1 MQSLEHIQLKTPD
14 VELHLACA
22 GEGPLVIL
30 CHGFPGLWYSWR
42 HQIPEIA
49 RAGYRVVAM
58 DMRGYG
64 RSSRPLESDAYGF
77 DSTSRDVL
85 AVLDHF
91 GEEKAVIVGH
101 DFGANLAWHMA
112 VHYPERFRGIASLCV
127 PYDMALAGGSDILP
141 SELFAG
147 IAADHFFHMHY
158 YQTVGLAEKGWK
170 GREREFLLKLFWALC
185 AEGELLG
192 WENFPS
198 EGVAYA
204 DVLSPPA
211 RELPWGWITEE
222 EFEYY
227 LGEYMREG
235 TELAFLGGA
244 NAYRVMDRNWKMF
257 REHAHAEVL
266 IPAAF
271 IGGEEDP
278 VVKLGSQ
285 AEFDHMRER
294 VKDLRGLTL
303 IPNAGHFVQQEQPE
317 ATSKLLLEFL
327 HSL

>member
-1 MQSLEHIQLKTPD
+1 MLSFEHIQLSTSD
-14 VELHLACA
+14 VELHLVYS
-22 GEGPLVIL
+22 GEGPLVVL

-49 RAGYRVVAM
+49 KAGYRVVAL

-64 RSSRPLESDAYGF
+64 RSSRPLESDAYGY
-77 DSTSRDVL
+77 DCLAGDIL

-112 VHYPERFRGIASLCV
+112 VHYPERFRGVASLCV

-141 SELFAG
+141 SELFAS
-147 IAADHFFHMHY
+147 IAAEHFFHMHY

-185 AEGELLG
+185 AEGELLS

-198 EGVAYA
+198 EGVSYT
-204 DVLSPPA
+204 DVLSSPA
-211 RELPWGWITEE
+211 RDLPWSWISEE

-227 LGEYMREG
+227 LSEYMCDG
-235 TELAFLGGA
+235 TQRAFIGGA
-244 NAYRVMDRNWKMF
+244 NAYRVMDRNWRMF
-257 REHAHAEVL
+257 RNTAHAEVN
-266 IPAAF
+266 IPATF

-278 VVKLGSQ
+278 VVKLGSE
-285 AEFDHMRER
+285 AEFDHMRDK

-303 IPNAGHFVQQEQPE
+303 IPDAGHFVQQEQAQ
-317 ATSKLLLEFL
+317 ATTALLLEFL
-327 HSL
+327 NGL